1 MKITLEFDSPKEY
14 FEQLPRFA
22 ALMNFSGQFADFKA
36 KPEGEADTQIEDP
49 DLPRIERTPDKL
61 TVHAGS
67 VKNKTKEEVG
77 DLINKAYDTAEAIGA
92 TAQPEQ
98 EKTKPEQPEPPKQEK
113 GKPEPPKQD
122 EAPKADKPKVKDAD
136 VRKALSELIKSGKR
150 DKVKEILVAY
160 GAEIFTDLKPKF
172 YDEVLK
178 KAEEALKNG

>member
-36 KPEGEADTQIEDP
+36 KPQGEAETQIEDP

-67 VKNKTKEEVG
+67 VKGKTKEEVG

-92 TAQPEQ
+92 TTEPEQ
-98 EKTKPEQPEPPKQEK
+98 QKTAPEQAKPEQDGASKANK
-113 GKPEPPKQD
+113 
-122 EAPKADKPKVKDAD
+122 PKAKDVD
-136 VRKALSELIKSGKR
+136 VRKALNELIKSGKR
-150 DKVKEILVAY
+150 DKVKEILGSF
-160 GAEIFTDLKPKF
+160 GAEKFTELKPEC
-172 YDEVLK
+172 YDDILATIK
-178 KAEEALKNG
+178 EALKDG

>member
-36 KPEGEADTQIEDP
+36 KPQGEADTQIEDP

-98 EKTKPEQPEPPKQEK
+98 EKSKSEQ
-113 GKPEPPKQD
+113 PEPPKQD

>member
-36 KPEGEADTQIEDP
+36 KPQGEADTLIEDP
-49 DLPRIERTPDKL
+49 DLPRIERAPDKL

-67 VKNKTKEEVG
+67 VKGKTKEEVG

-98 EKTKPEQPEPPKQEK
+98 PEQSESPKQE
-113 GKPEPPKQD
+113 
-122 EAPKADKPKVKDAD
+122 EAPKANKPKAKDVD
-136 VRKALSELIKSGKR
+136 VRKALNELIKSGKR
-150 DKVKEILVAY
+150 DKVKEILGSF
-160 GAEIFTDLKPKF
+160 GAEKFTELKPEC
-172 YDEVLK
+172 YDDILAK
-178 KAEEALKNG
+178 IKEELKNG

>member
-36 KPEGEADTQIEDP
+36 KPQGEADTQIEDP
-49 DLPRIERTPDKL
+49 DLPWIERTPDKL

-98 EKTKPEQPEPPKQEK
+98 EKTKPESS
-113 GKPEPPKQD
+113 EPPKQD